1 MAANK
6 SANKVA
12 NRRSLIVRLLLI
24 ALVLFVFLK
33 AVQLYGQI
41 KQKRLSL
48 ESLNNQIQTQ
58 TVYNE
63 GLMDQVNNADEYVE
77 HKANEDGYY
86 MPGQQIYQNEAG

>member
-6 SANKVA
+6 SANRVA

-33 AVQLYGQI
+33 AVQLYGQL

>member
-1 MAANK
+1 MAAK
-6 SANKVA
+6 KTVKYTAG
-12 NRRSLIVRLLLI
+12 RRGLIVRLLLI

-33 AVQLYGQI
+33 AVQLYGQL
-41 KQKRLSL
+41 KQKRLAL
-48 ESLNNQIQTQ
+48 ESLNSQIQTQ

-63 GLMDQVNNADEYVE
+63 GLMDQVSNADEYVE